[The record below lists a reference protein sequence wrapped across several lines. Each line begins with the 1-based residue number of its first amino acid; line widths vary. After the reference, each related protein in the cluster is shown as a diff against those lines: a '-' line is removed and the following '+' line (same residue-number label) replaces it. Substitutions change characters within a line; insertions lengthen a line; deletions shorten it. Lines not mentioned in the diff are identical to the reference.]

1 MYAVYEIYRMPRH
14 WRVVNF
20 IKYWW
25 KVLHLENSPAK
36 NGCRK
41 TCTRCMMTTGCNMQ
55 STKNKNSFRQI
66 RGGLATFN
74 ANQTENIVAIINWS
88 TMASCEGGLYC
99 ILIPLFVNISHYF
112 DFKKIRIEIGW
123 SLCGN
128 LRRWEQ
134 ITFNQ
139 KRINNTEQYR
149 CTDLKTIDQTS
160 TFFIAKLSF
169 VLRFFFACFFL
180 LCLCLSFGLSLLSVT
195 AAAMACCC
203 NLCCCYLRES
213 KNESKTF

>member
-41 TCTRCMMTTGCNMQ
+41 TCTRWMMTTGCNMQ
-55 STKNKNSFRQI
+55 STNNKNSFRQI

-88 TMASCEGGLYC
+88 TMARWRWLVLYSYFC
-99 ILIPLFVNISHYF
+99 TVFLFHCLSTSLTILISKRFELKSVEVYVGTCAVGNKSH
-112 DFKKIRIEIGW
+112 
-123 SLCGN
+123 
-128 LRRWEQ
+128 
-134 ITFNQ
+134 
-139 KRINNTEQYR
+139 
-149 CTDLKTIDQTS
+149 S
-160 TFFIAKLSF
+160 T
-169 VLRFFFACFFL
+169 
-180 LCLCLSFGLSLLSVT
+180 
-195 AAAMACCC
+195 
-203 NLCCCYLRES
+203 
-213 KNESKTF
+213 KNA